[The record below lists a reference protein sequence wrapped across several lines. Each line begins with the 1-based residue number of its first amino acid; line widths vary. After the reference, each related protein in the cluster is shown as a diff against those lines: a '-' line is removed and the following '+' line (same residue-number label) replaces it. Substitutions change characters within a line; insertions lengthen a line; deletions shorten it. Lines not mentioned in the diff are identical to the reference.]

1 MSRTQLGEGGSVQAR
16 GGAVREDRGH
26 PRETEKARVWGRG
39 RGDGWEVVGVELVM
53 DGDGEVV
60 RPLK

>member
-1 MSRTQLGEGGSVQAR
+1 MQAR

-26 PRETEKARVWGRG
+26 PRETEKARESGEGAGGWLGGRG
-39 RGDGWEVVGVELVM
+39 GVELVM